1 MWRAPLP
8 WASIILGISLFGPVA
23 CSGGGSSGTPTAPGA
38 VAYSVADFITAV
50 AWINGGSASQA
61 AALPGLAGSLS
72 VTPTTSTGV
81 INGGSRVVRLRTS
94 APITN
99 VYVTV
104 KGVDRSVNGAWNLP
118 VSGSPTD
125 TYIIVTFS
133 RTIPVTPFT
142 MSIVVASGSSQVSAA
157 ADVPTVVHNAATGD
171 VQVSVTWDT
180 ASDVDLHVIE
190 PSGRRIYWGDKVSPT
205 GGTLD
210 LDSNAACSI
219 DNVNNENIRWTSAPS
234 GTYTVALDYW
244 ADCGAGPTRYVVTV
258 NNGGSQSVFNGTF
271 QPSDEDNTERRVIT
285 TFTRGTGF
293 LRTTATPPSHLA
305 ILAMPLPPKR

>member
-1 MWRAPLP
+1 MGRATLP
-8 WASIILGISLFGPVA
+8 WASIILGISLLGPA
-23 CSGGGSSGTPTAPGA
+23 CGGGSSSSPTSPGTGT

-50 AWINGGSASQA
+50 AWIDGGSASQT
-61 AALPGLAGSLS
+61 AALPGVSGSLS

-94 APITN
+94 GPITN
-99 VYVTV
+99 VYVTI
-104 KGVDRSVNGAWNLP
+104 KGVDRTVTGAWNLA

-133 RTIPVTPFT
+133 RNIPVTPFT
-142 MSIVVASGSSQVSAA
+142 MSIVVASGSQVSAA
-157 ADVPTVVHNAATGD
+157 ADVSTVVHNAATGD

-180 ASDVDLHVIE
+180 PSDVDLHVIE
-190 PSGRRIYWGDKVSPT
+190 PGGRRIYWADKVSPT

-210 LDSNAACSI
+210 LDSNASCTI
-219 DNVNNENIRWTSAPS
+219 DNVNNENIRWASAPS
-234 GTYTVALDYW
+234 GTYTVALDYY

-258 NNGGSQSVFNGTF
+258 NNGGSQSVFSGTF
-271 QPSDEDNTERRVIT
+271 QRADQDNAERRVIT

-305 ILAMPLPPKR
+305 ILAQPRMRKGQ

>member
-1 MWRAPLP
+1 MSRAPLP
-8 WASIILGISLFGPVA
+8 WASIILGIALAGPVA
-23 CSGGGSSGTPTAPGA
+23 CGGGSSGTPTTPGS
-38 VAYSVADFITAV
+38 VAYSVSDFITAV
-50 AWINGGSASQA
+50 AWISGGSAAQA
-61 AALPGLAGSLS
+61 TAIPGVAGSLS

-104 KGVDRSVNGAWNLP
+104 KGVDRSVNGAWNLA

-142 MSIVVASGSSQVSAA
+142 MSIVVTSGSSQVSAS
-157 ADVPTVVHNAATGD
+157 ADVATVVHNAATGD

-180 ASDVDLHVIE
+180 PSDVDLHVIE
-190 PSGRRIYWGDKVSPT
+190 PGGRRIYWNDKTSPT

-271 QPSDEDNTERRVIT
+271 QRSDEDNAEPRVIT

-293 LRTTATPPSHLA
+293 MRTTATPPSHLA
-305 ILAMPLPPKR
+305 ILAQPLGLKR